1 MASKDQGTAEV
12 IRHALA
18 NEVPDQDRRQQ
29 LRLGLRQ
36 TLDRR
41 EPIQVHMSAGGDVIP
56 DTVFRQMGLTA
67 VDLVTEDRARVL
79 AQGGRFNPHHAVP
92 ELTQHGDMR
101 GANPQ
106 SRRCQQRRGAI
117 TDRSVREPGA
127 VAGGDIERLKVALRH
142 CVESRHLRFSHDRN
156 SLLTRTPLVVAAIAD
171 RTAHRSVLARWRQRS
186 PSLMRSSRPG
196 SPLPNRACWQRAIDC

>member
-79 AQGGRFNPHHAVP
+79 AQGGRFNPHHAVS
-92 ELTQHGDMR
+92 EFTQHGDM
-101 GANPQ
+101 
-106 SRRCQQRRGAI
+106 
-117 TDRSVREPGA
+117 
-127 VAGGDIERLKVALRH
+127 
-142 CVESRHLRFSHDRN
+142 
-156 SLLTRTPLVVAAIAD
+156 
-171 RTAHRSVLARWRQRS
+171 
-186 PSLMRSSRPG
+186 
-196 SPLPNRACWQRAIDC
+196 